1 MTTVTT
7 TTRRNISN
15 VVAGVLVLVI
25 ASLALAGTTI
35 EIRMKDGSR
44 WRGNVADRVKLTVLE
59 QGIGVALEG
68 TIVEAGDHHLIVEVP
83 IGGQLRRKTIFK
95 GDIQAIASLD
105 KPVGKP
111 AEAAIAAKSAA
122 DAAKPDAAASP
133 NQPGVFVLPLEG
145 MVGLYLRHEEM
156 QAIAEEAD
164 KWGDGQIIVLLI
176 DSPGGSVV
184 ETEKIHDVLME
195 VKKRHRLVAWIKE
208 AISAACATALHC
220 DEIYFMTEGTAG
232 AMTAY
237 SGQTALQGEM
247 LEEWLR
253 RAGEW
258 AEAGGRSRYIAEA
271 MIDEKKIVSYTKD
284 PVTGEVTWYSDKSG
298 KVILS
303 DEKDNLVFS
312 SSQAVDSGFADGVA
326 DTEQQLAKLLD
337 LPRWN
342 EKSTYGR
349 KIAKSW
355 KDTVD
360 KAQEELPMIRARMA
374 YDGTGTNDQEV
385 ILGRRIKNLEEVIRW
400 IDRAPNVA
408 QMGGIPPKEDI
419 ERQIKQLRKDLADLK
434 KQRKP

>member
-1 MTTVTT
+1 M
-7 TTRRNISN
+7 RRNVSTI
-15 VVAGVLVLVI
+15 VAGVLVLVI
-25 ASLALAGTTI
+25 ASLACAGTSI
-35 EIRMKDGSR
+35 EIRMRDGSR
-44 WRGNVADRVKLTVLE
+44 WRGNVSDRVKLTVLE
-59 QGIGVALEG
+59 QGVGVSLEG
-68 TIVEAGDHHLIVEVP
+68 TIVEAGDHHIVLEVALA
-83 IGGQLRRKTIFK
+83 GQVRRKTIFK
-95 GDIQAIASLD
+95 GDIQSMATKAS
-105 KPVGKP
+105 P
-111 AEAAIAAKSAA
+111 AGVSA
-122 DAAKPDAAASP
+122 DAAKDRPKPEPGDKPKADAAANP

-145 MVGLYLRHEEM
+145 MVGLYMRHEEM
-156 QAIAEEAD
+156 KAIAAEAD

-176 DSPGGSVV
+176 DSPGGSVI

-220 DEIYFMTEGTAG
+220 DEIYFMTEGSAG

-258 AEAGGRSRYIAEA
+258 AEAGGRSKYIAEA

-284 PVTGEVTWYSDKSG
+284 PVTGKVTWFDDKSG
-298 KVILS
+298 KVVLS
-303 DEKDNLVFS
+303 DEKDNLVFT

-326 DTEQQLAKLLD
+326 DTEEQLAKLLD

-360 KAQEELPMIRARMA
+360 KAQEELPMINARLT
-374 YDGTGTNDQEV
+374 YDGTGTGDQEV
-385 ILGRRIKNLEEVIRW
+385 ILGRQIKNLEEVIRW

-408 QMGGIPPKEDI
+408 EMSGIPPKEDL
-419 ERQIKQLRKDLADLK
+419 ERRIKQLRKELADLK
-434 KQRKP
+434 KQRRY